1 MQCVLCGKLK
11 KYMSKRQMADG
22 SHDLL
27 DTCACVD
34 VSRCRPCLED
44 LANSTSKVWIDTII
58 FFTLLYFHDSLFIFT
73 IMSRFMFSIFIFSRL

>member
-1 MQCVLCGKLK
+1 MEPMQCVLCGKLK

-44 LANSTSKVWIDTII
+44 LANSTSKVWIDTIFI
-58 FFTLLYFHDSLFIFT
+58 FIFT
-73 IMSRFMFSIFIFSRL
+73 FLFFHESFYLYVYEQIYV